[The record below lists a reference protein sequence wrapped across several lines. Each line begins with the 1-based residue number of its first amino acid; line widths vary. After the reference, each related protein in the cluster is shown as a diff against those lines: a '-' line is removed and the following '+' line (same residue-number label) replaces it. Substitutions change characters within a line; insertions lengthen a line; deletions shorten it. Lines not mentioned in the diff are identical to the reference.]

1 MKLLKWSI
9 PLLFAMLGFFFLN
22 FTHGHSFLGLIC
34 FGISGVLIVYFLL
47 RRFESRWAPGIRW
60 IRRIFT
66 GLLCLGFVVY
76 GGTEL
81 FILFASPGDPDTACD
96 YIVVLGAKVNGTSPS
111 LTLSERID
119 AAYDYL
125 IAHPDTIAILSGGQ
139 GSDEGISE
147 AECMFRELTA
157 KGIPQE
163 RLWMEDQA
171 TSTWENL
178 QFSLAII
185 QEKTGS
191 TPNRLGIVSSEF
203 HLFRAGLF
211 AKDCGI
217 EAVGIPA
224 RTGWLSIRINY
235 YLREVAGVWHYLILG
250 G

>member
-1 MKLLKWSI
+1 MKRLI
-9 PLLFAMLGFFFLN
+9 PLHPKWIFPLFFIVLGIFLMN

-34 FGISGVLIVYFLL
+34 FGISGVTIIFFLL
-47 RRFESRWAPGIRW
+47 HGLKNRWPQ
-60 IRRIFT
+60 RIFT
-66 GLLCLGFVVY
+66 ILLCLGLVAY
-76 GGTEL
+76 GITEL
-81 FILFASPGDPDTACD
+81 FIISASRGNPDVSCD
-96 YIVVLGAKVNGTSPS
+96 YIVVLGAKVNGTAPS
-111 LTLSERID
+111 LTLAERID

-125 IAHPDTIAILSGGQ
+125 TAHPDTVAILSGGQ

-157 KGIPQE
+157 KAIPSE
-163 RLWMEDQA
+163 RLWLEDQA

-178 QFSLAII
+178 QFSLKLIR
-185 QEKTGS
+185 EKTGLAP
-191 TPNRLGIVSSEF
+191 TRLGIVSSEF

-224 RTGWLSIRINY
+224 RTGWPSIRINY